1 MKKTLLVT
9 ALTAVLSTS
18 AYAVPVYQQDTTEV
32 DLYGRLGAFFGK
44 TERTNTD
51 IFDDASRLGLKVKHG
66 VNGDLEAI
74 GGLEF
79 RFSDAEKRFSDP
91 TTHDAYV
98 GLKHK
103 GYGALTV
110 GRQATTADDIALS
123 KFAYFNEDVTLS
135 PVHGDRTIKF
145 RSTDYDLGTAG
156 KLGFGVDHTF
166 LGTNDKNV
174 DVKSRSTGAGLFY
187 SNTFG
192 DLGFKLNGGYTH
204 TQLKNDTI
212 ANAKN
217 REKSWIVGT
226 QFSLGQFD
234 LGVDYAQN
242 DFDIKENTTGLTSP
256 TVASKATQVALR
268 YRATDGVSVFTAY
281 QYGRNTFLQ
290 EKVKKHQYTI
300 GADYKLHKNV
310 LAYAQLDTVKVKS
323 GDQKD
328 TDVGG
333 AVGMRVLF

>member
-18 AYAVPVYQQDTTEV
+18 AYAVPVYQQDNTQV

-44 TERTNTD
+44 TEQTNTD
-51 IFDDASRLGLKVKHG
+51 IFDDASRLGLKVEHSIT
-66 VNGDLEAI
+66 GDVKAI
-74 GGLEF
+74 AGLEF
-79 RFSDAEKRFSDP
+79 RFADEEKRFSDP

-98 GLKHK
+98 GLDHK
-103 GYGALTV
+103 AYGTLTV

-135 PVHGDRTIKF
+135 PTHGDRTIKF
-145 RSTDYDLGTAG
+145 RTTDYDLGTAG
-156 KLGFGVDHTF
+156 KIGFGVDHTF
-166 LGTNDKNV
+166 MGTNDKNV
-174 DVKSRSTGAGLFY
+174 DVKSRSTGGGLFY

-192 DLGFKLNGGYTH
+192 DVGFKLNGGYTH
-204 TQLKNDTI
+204 TQIKNETI

-217 REKSWIVGT
+217 RAKSWIVGT

-268 YRATDGVSVFTAY
+268 YRATDDVSVFTAY
-281 QYGRNTFLQ
+281 QYGKDSFLQ
-290 EKVKKHQYTI
+290 EKTKKHQYTI
-300 GADYKLHKNV
+300 GADYKLAKNV
-310 LAYAQLDTVKVKS
+310 LAYAQVDTIKVKS
-323 GDQKD
+323 SDESD
-328 TDVGG
+328 TQVGG
-333 AVGMRVLF
+333 AIGMRVLF